1 MIGPTLYRVKNDTA
15 FNWGT
20 QKATLMLGLHYFLPR
35 TLKRRSHCVR
45 LLGCAVFALTFGVA
59 PLHGEDLSRASSSR
73 ASKQAAK
80 SVIPLNKM
88 NQDAQNKILSVLNN
102 TSIYRRLPVSTYHCD
117 SDLHNFLIRYPEVVV
132 GIWKV
137 MGITQV
143 DAARIKDY
151 TVKAS
156 DGAGTDSTIE
166 LLYGT
171 KNLHVFYGQGTYK
184 GPLFNNQL
192 TGSCV
197 LVLQS
202 GFGQTKDGSPIV
214 TDRLDVFI
222 RVDNIGVKILAKTLH
237 SLVGKTADVNFS
249 ETSKFIGKISET
261 SETNGPGVQRLGARV
276 DNLNPEVLKA
286 FQRLALVVNDRAAA
300 RLQAQLSQSRPQT
313 DYRSQLRL
321 QSPPEAQGINSPSQQ
336 GRESSPR

>member
-1 MIGPTLYRVKNDTA
+1 
-15 FNWGT
+15 
-20 QKATLMLGLHYFLPR
+20 MLGLHYFLPR
-35 TLKRRSHCVR
+35 TLKRRNHCVM
-45 LLGCAVFALTFGVA
+45 LLGYALLAIAVGAA
-59 PLHGEDLSRASSSR
+59 PVSGEDFSRASSSR
-73 ASKQAAK
+73 ASKQAAT

-88 NQDAQNKILSVLNN
+88 NQDARNKVLSVLNN

-171 KNLHVFYGQGTYK
+171 KNLHVFYGQGSYK

-202 GFGQTKDGSPIV
+202 GFGNSKDGTPIV
-214 TDRLDVFI
+214 TDRLDVFV
-222 RVDNIGVKILAKTLH
+222 RVDNVGVKILAKTLH
-237 SLVGKTADVNFS
+237 SLVGKTADINFS

-300 RLQAQLSQSRPQT
+300 RLQNQLSQSYPQS
-313 DYRSQLRL
+313 DYRNQLRL
-321 QSPPEAQGINSPSQQ
+321 QSPPAVKKVSSPSLQ
-336 GRESSPR
+336 GRQSGPR